1 MELTNASKAI
11 FAIKKKNEKAVRVL
25 KEALKEEEGITL
37 HLLPDIYPMGEERAV
52 VRECLG
58 VELGVDQLPTAADA
72 VVINVETVSRVAEAI
87 DERKPCF
94 SKNVTVVGKLN
105 GGEEPH
111 VFLDVPIGT
120 SIGELI
126 ERAGGINGIYGEII
140 VGGPFTGHA
149 AQEDTPVS
157 YTHLTLPTK
166 LEV

>member
-1 MELTNASKAI
+1 MRQNASPGLCHNIRQIEEQCDKIIRGVKYCMELTNASKAI

-94 SKNVTVVGKLN
+94 
-105 GGEEPH
+105 P
-111 VFLDVPIGT
+111 
-120 SIGELI
+120 
-126 ERAGGINGIYGEII
+126 RM
-140 VGGPFTGHA
+140 
-149 AQEDTPVS
+149 
-157 YTHLTLPTK
+157 
-166 LEV
+166 